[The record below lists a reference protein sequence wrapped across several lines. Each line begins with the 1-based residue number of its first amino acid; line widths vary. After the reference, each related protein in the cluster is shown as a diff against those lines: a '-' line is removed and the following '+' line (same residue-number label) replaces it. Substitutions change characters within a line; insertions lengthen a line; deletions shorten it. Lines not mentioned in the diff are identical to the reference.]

1 MAKEIISDIITIH
14 VDNIKTNEIETNLLR
29 NYGEIIRWAIVDAD
43 CNNNL
48 KISVTYEK
56 EV

>member
-1 MAKEIISDIITIH
+1 MAKEIISDIVTIQLNN
-14 VDNIKTNEIETNLLR
+14 VNTSEIEKNLLL
-29 NYGEIIRWAIVDAD
+29 NYGEIIRWAIVDVD
-43 CNNNL
+43 KNDL

>member
-14 VDNIKTNEIETNLLR
+14 VDKIITSEIEITLSQ
-29 NYGEIIRWAIVDAD
+29 NYGEIIRWAIVDVD
-43 CNNNL
+43 SNNNL
-48 KISVTYEK
+48 KISVTYVK

>member
-29 NYGEIIRWAIVDAD
+29 NYGEIIRWAIVDVD

>member
-1 MAKEIISDIITIH
+1 MSKEIISNIITIR
-14 VDNIKTNEIETNLLR
+14 VDNIKTNEIEAKLSQ
-29 NYGEIIRWAIVDAD
+29 NYGEIIRWAIVDVD
-43 CNNNL
+43 SNNNL

>member
-1 MAKEIISDIITIH
+1 MAKEIISDIITIQ
-14 VDNIKTNEIETNLLR
+14 VNQIIANEIEKNLSLC
-29 NYGEIIRWAIVDAD
+29 YGEIIRWAIVDAD

>member
-1 MAKEIISDIITIH
+1 MAKEIISDIITIQ
-14 VDNIKTNEIETNLLR
+14 VDKIIANEIEKNLSLS
-29 NYGEIIRWAIVDAD
+29 YGEIIRWAIVDAD